1 MNANE
6 GKSTLPS
13 ATTID
18 RQTTP
23 RAALQLLPA
32 VLIVLVMFATILA
45 GHFVFTGE
53 YFQYIAS
60 MLAPVVGVGL
70 LAVWLLFFS
79 HLAWSKRFLF
89 AGLFTAQLILSVL
102 IADRSLLPYGI
113 AMYVMPIAA
122 ALPVLGVP
130 LYAMFAALQHGKRGP
145 QSDKAQRHRSNR
157 AGVIAAVS
165 MFVPAAVVP
174 WIRVEGL
181 TGNLFP
187 QLAWR
192 WAPTAEER
200 YLQQTSPPPT
210 ALSVPK
216 RLAVQP
222 NDWPGFRGL
231 NRDGLGTLGDAASQF
246 PDDASWQQS
255 SFEEVWRRPIGPG
268 WSSFALVDGFLFTQE
283 QRGEEEAVVCL
294 EAATGTTVWSYTYQS
309 RFYETAANVGPRATP
324 TFDNGA
330 IYALGAKGILSKLDA
345 ATGKLLWQRDIRADT
360 NADVP
365 EWGFAASPLVVDS
378 QRVIVQAG
386 TPGSKAIA
394 YDADSG
400 EVCWQFGGGSLAYGS
415 AHYVELSTGPQVL
428 LVDGEGVFA
437 VEPLSG
443 KPLWQHEWPLLAAPR
458 VVQPLLLNDQS
469 LLIGS
474 GYGVGT
480 RRLQLQLDENESS
493 LASRWSVKEL
503 WTSRAMKPYFNDYV
517 AHDGYLYGFD
527 HEIFACVD
535 LQTGKRMWK
544 RGRYGFGQVLLLPD
558 QAILLVLSEQ
568 GELIVL
574 PASPEPDRIRELV
587 RIAALPGKTWNH
599 PVLADGKLFLR
610 NAEQAVCYYL
620 GDRRDSQDIEETEA
634 RSEATS
640 LPPAQP

>member
-6 GKSTLPS
+6 GQSALPSSTSIDQQRIPQATLP
-13 ATTID
+13 
-18 RQTTP
+18 
-23 RAALQLLPA
+23 LLPA
-32 VLIVLVMFATILA
+32 VLIVVAMIATILV
-45 GHFVFTGE
+45 GHFWFTGE

-70 LAVWLLFFS
+70 LAAWLLFFS
-79 HLAWSKRFLF
+79 RLPWSKRFLF
-89 AGLFTAQLILSVL
+89 VGLFIAQLVLSVL

-113 AMYVMPIAA
+113 SMYVMPIAA
-122 ALPVLGVP
+122 ALPVLV
-130 LYAMFAALQHGKRGP
+130 LQLHAMLAAFQRGKRAP
-145 QSDKAQRHRSNR
+145 QDNLTQRSHSNR
-157 AGVIAAVS
+157 AGMLAAAA
-165 MFVPAAVVP
+165 MFVPATLVP

-181 TGNLFP
+181 TGNLLP

-192 WAPTAEER
+192 WASTAEDR
-200 YLQQTSPPPT
+200 YLQQTVQPPT
-210 ALSVPK
+210 SLSIPAG
-216 RLAVQP
+216 LSLQP

-231 NRDGLGTLGDAASQF
+231 KRNGTGILGEAANQF
-246 PDDASWQQS
+246 PDDASWQEN
-255 SFEEVWRRPIGPG
+255 SFQELWRRPIGPG
-268 WSSFALVDGFLFTQE
+268 WSSFALVNGFLFTQE
-283 QRGEEEAVVCL
+283 QRGEDEAVVCL
-294 EAATGTTVWSYTYQS
+294 EAATGTTVWSYTYRS

-330 IYALGAKGILSKLDA
+330 IYALGARGILSKLDA
-345 ATGKLLWQRDIRADT
+345 TTGQLFWQRDIRADT
-360 NADVP
+360 NANIP
-365 EWGFAASPLVVDS
+365 EWGFSASPLVVDS

-386 TPGSKAIA
+386 TPGSKAVA
-394 YDADSG
+394 YDTDSG
-400 EVCWQFGGGSLAYGS
+400 EVCWQFGEGSLAYAS
-415 AHYVELSTGPQVL
+415 AHYVELSAGPQVL

-443 KPLWQHEWPLLAAPR
+443 KPLWQHQWPLLAAPR
-458 VVQPLLLNDQS
+458 VVQPLLLDDQS

-480 RRLQLQLDENESS
+480 RRLQLKFDENEN
-493 LASRWSVKEL
+493 APANRWSVKEL

-527 HEIFACVD
+527 HEIFACID

-574 PASPEPDRIRELV
+574 PASPEPDKIRELV
-587 RIAALPGKTWNH
+587 RIEALPGKTWNH
-599 PVLADGKLFLR
+599 PVLVDGKLYLR
-610 NAEQAVCYYL
+610 NAEQAVCYSL
-620 GDRRDSQDIEETEA
+620 GNRGDALEKGETET
-634 RSEATS
+634 SQEITS